1 MIAKLTTGKSF
12 KGAANYLL
20 HDKGASTKDRV
31 AWTESYLLPQD
42 PETAVRLLTYWTM
55 NQQEIKKRAGQSLG
69 GRKLEKS
76 VVVISL
82 SWHPEENPS
91 QDHMME
97 TARSMMKSLEWDHL
111 PFLAICHNDEPQ
123 PHIHLL
129 IGRVSP
135 ENGLA
140 ASLWRRRTWLS
151 NWCYEYEK
159 KVGQQIYCKQREQN
173 VKLRRQGKTTRY
185 RDPTIAE
192 AFEQSRNLKEFAA
205 KLNEQGYEL
214 AIGRRLLVV
223 DRWGKKHNPNR
234 YLDKAERL
242 RLKQWQAEGDMS
254 QLRRVEQVK
263 RHQNNSN
270 DNVSLS
276 DQSVKLVP

>member
-20 HDKGASTKDRV
+20 HDKGASTQDRV
-31 AWTESYLLPQD
+31 AWTESHFLPQA
-42 PETAVRLLTYWTM
+42 PETAVRLLAYWAM
-55 NQQEIKKRAGQSLG
+55 NQSEIKKRAGKSLG

-76 VVVISL
+76 VAVISL
-82 SWHPEENPS
+82 SWHPDEKPDRE
-91 QDHMME
+91 HMME
-97 TARSMMKSLEWDHL
+97 TASSVMKALEWDHL

-123 PHIHLL
+123 THMHLL

-135 ENGLA
+135 ENGLT

-159 KVGQQIYCKQREQN
+159 KVGQKIYCKQREQN
-173 VKLRRQGKTTRY
+173 VKLRNQGKITRY
-185 RDPTIAE
+185 RDPVIAG

-205 KLNEQGYEL
+205 KLKEQGYEL
-214 AIGRRLLVV
+214 ARGRRLVVV
-223 DRWGKKHNPNR
+223 DRWGKRHNPNR

-242 RLKQWQAEGDMS
+242 KLKQWQAQGDMS

-263 RHQNNSN
+263 GKQNNSN
-270 DNVSLS
+270 DNLSLPG
-276 DQSVKLVP
+276 QSVKLIP